1 MIQKYNQFNE
11 SIQKSDFTSLI
22 LDGGYLISLNA
33 AKIKEQVYDQYK
45 SESDKML
52 SYFNS
57 NVIDNMS
64 YNTYVRS
71 NDILKNSK
79 ILIGL
84 IYNFLKYI
92 KDRLKF
98 FKNGS
103 LFVQQ
108 YKKVEEKYLKIVN

>member
-1 MIQKYNQFNE
+1 MIKKYNQFNE

-22 LDGGYLISLNA
+22 LDVGYLISLNA
-33 AKIKEQVYDQYK
+33 VKIKEQVYDQYK

-71 NDILKNSK
+71 NDILKKNK
-79 ILIGL
+79 VLIGL
-84 IYNFLKYI
+84 VYNFLKYI
-92 KDRLKF
+92 KERLHF